1 MTGILVLAAL
11 LAAGPADP
19 PPPTPVPR
27 VPDRELA
34 TMRGGVMLPNGLN
47 VAIGIDIQT
56 RIDGVLALHTIFSS
70 EAAGGLRVFTDGT
83 TSPVG
88 VPGTTVVA
96 GDERDWPGISVS
108 RSPTGTTVV
117 APGTGPATGINVVA
131 GPATGWLD
139 AAGQNRVPVVANG
152 PGIVA
157 ETGTIRLTTDDR
169 GAQVT
174 LVTPMVEVRH
184 LIGQATGAVIA
195 NTAND
200 VSIDTVSTI
209 NVDLIGLPAGLTN
222 GMLMVNRI
230 AAEAAGRR

>member
-1 MTGILVLAAL
+1 MTGILALAL
-11 LAAGPADP
+11 LAAGSTNP
-19 PPPTPVPR
+19 PPAPVSPA

-70 EAAGGLRVFTDGT
+70 ETPNGLRVFTDGT
-83 TSPVG
+83 TSPIG
-88 VPGTTVVA
+88 VPGTTVVTG
-96 GDERDWPGISVS
+96 GDRDWPGISVS

-117 APGTGPATGINVVA
+117 APGTGPATGINVIA
-131 GPATGWLD
+131 GPTTGWLD
-139 AAGQNRVPVVANG
+139 AAGQNPVPVVAGG
-152 PGIVA
+152 PAIMA
-157 ETGTIRLTTDDR
+157 ETGTIRLVADDR

-174 LVTPMVEVRH
+174 LVTPTVEVRH

-222 GMLMVNRI
+222 GVLMVNRI